1 VIEQALGMSAGHNET
16 VAIVE
21 SYLRHL
27 EGDPEI

>member
-1 VIEQALGMSAGHNET
+1 VIEQALDMSAGHSET
-16 VAIVE
+16 IAIVE

>member
-1 VIEQALGMSAGHNET
+1 MSAGHSET
-16 VAIVE
+16 IAIVE